1 MTSDTF
7 RNFGELYRAAF
18 AERDPERKSLL
29 LREVQ
34 QTIERWDEPPQA
46 WGEKK
51 RPETQSHATR
61 VA

>member
-34 QTIERWDEPPQA
+34 RTIERWDEPPQG

-51 RPETQSHATR
+51 RPEAQSHATR